1 MARPLR
7 IEYHGAF
14 YHVTS
19 RGNEQKDV
27 FKSQKD
33 REKFLD
39 YLASATERYGAVL
52 HAYCLM
58 TNHYHLLLETL
69 NGNLSQIM
77 GGFNLQV
84 HHFGPHHRLPGVSGS
99 QGIFSVGY

>member
-7 IEYHGAF
+7 IEYPGAF

-33 REKFLD
+33 REKVSLICGIGSRAVWSGRS
-39 YLASATERYGAVL
+39 YLVPDEQPLSPAA
-52 HAYCLM
+52 
-58 TNHYHLLLETL
+58 
-69 NGNLSQIM
+69 GNTIGQPCRRS
-77 GGFNLQV
+77 
-84 HHFGPHHRLPGVSGS
+84 
-99 QGIFSVGY
+99 

>member
-1 MARPLR
+1 LLQETTMARPLR
-7 IEYHGAF
+7 IEYPGAF

-39 YLASATERYGAVL
+39 YLASAT
-52 HAYCLM
+52 
-58 TNHYHLLLETL
+58 
-69 NGNLSQIM
+69 
-77 GGFNLQV
+77 
-84 HHFGPHHRLPGVSGS
+84 
-99 QGIFSVGY
+99 